1 MNIAHS
7 NLPYR
12 REVDES
18 IEHVLEGIPPSM
30 LIYFKEHFEKN
41 VSQMIRRSAQ
51 MELRLVVDASTVISE
66 LISFVKKG
74 SSLLF
79 ELSLEPFIKLYAPHK
94 IIEEVEEEL
103 PRIADEQ
110 DLDLNFLTDS
120 WRKLLSRIKIMT
132 PADMEA
138 RLEGYRLVGARD
150 VEDVP
155 YLALT
160 FSFETHG
167 IITRDKDIIEQPEIR
182 TWKIGKVK
190 SVVTI
195 FKKGSFSFFVTSH
208 LLLPMFQLV
217 FKISVSILRVIL
229 EVIKVVIQFFGN
241 LIAGA
246 IKAISRLPDWLKLL
260 IGLTTLVMILHY
272 RTREAMIDCIK
283 KIGKAI
289 GDFML
294 QLYGSIKDL
303 IAKIAPLIQITV
315 ITLHVL
321 YSYMD
326 QAILQLQSL

>member
-1 MNIAHS
+1 
-7 NLPYR
+7 
-12 REVDES
+12 
-18 IEHVLEGIPPSM
+18 
-30 LIYFKEHFEKN
+30 
-41 VSQMIRRSAQ
+41 
-51 MELRLVVDASTVISE
+51 
-66 LISFVKKG
+66 
-74 SSLLF
+74 
-79 ELSLEPFIKLYAPHK
+79 
-94 IIEEVEEEL
+94 
-103 PRIADEQ
+103 
-110 DLDLNFLTDS
+110 
-120 WRKLLSRIKIMT
+120 MT
-132 PADMEA
+132 PADMKA
-138 RLEGYRLVGARD
+138 WLEGYRLVGARD

-217 FKISVSILRVIL
+217 FKISVSILRALL
-229 EVIKVVIQFFGN
+229 EVVKAVIQFFGN

-260 IGLTTLVMILHY
+260 IGPATLAMILY
-272 RTREAMIDCIK
+272 DKTREAMIDSVR

-294 QLYGSIKDL
+294 QLYGSIKGL
-303 IAKIAPLIQITV
+303 IAKVAPLIQITV
-315 ITLHVL
+315 TILHVV
-321 YSYMD
+321 YSHMD

>member
-1 MNIAHS
+1 
-7 NLPYR
+7 
-12 REVDES
+12 
-18 IEHVLEGIPPSM
+18 M

-41 VSQMIRRSAQ
+41 VSQMIGRPAQ

-66 LISFVKKG
+66 LIPFAKNG

-79 ELSLEPFIKLYAPHK
+79 KLSLEPFIKLYAPHK
-94 IIEEVEEEL
+94 IIEEVEKEL

-110 DLDLNFLTDS
+110 NLDLNLLTDS

-132 PADMEA
+132 PADMGA
-138 RLEGYRLVGARD
+138 WLEGYRLVGARD
-150 VEDVP
+150 IEDVP

-182 TWKIGKVK
+182 TWKIGRVK

-217 FKISVSILRVIL
+217 FKISVSILRVFL
-229 EVIKVVIQFFGN
+229 EVANAVIQFFSD
-241 LIAGA
+241 LIAGV
-246 IKAISRLPDWLKLL
+246 IKAVSRLPDWLKLL
-260 IGLTTLVMILHY
+260 MGLATLAMILY
-272 RTREAMIDCIK
+272 DRTREAMIDFIR

-289 GDFML
+289 GDFMF
-294 QLYGSIKDL
+294 QLYESIKGF
-303 IAKIAPLIQITV
+303 IATIAPLIQITV
-315 ITLHVL
+315 TILHVL
-321 YSYMD
+321 YSHID